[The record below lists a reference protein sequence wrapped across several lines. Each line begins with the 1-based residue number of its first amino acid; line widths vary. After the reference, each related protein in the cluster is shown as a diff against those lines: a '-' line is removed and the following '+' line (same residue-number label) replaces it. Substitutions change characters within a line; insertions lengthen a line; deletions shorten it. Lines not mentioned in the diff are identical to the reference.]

1 MASIV
6 RTGWTRIPAKY
17 PFAFGVGLSCVKTS
31 FSDLLVQKVV
41 ERREE
46 IDWKRNAAFAAFGF
60 FYLGG
65 VQYTLYVPVF
75 TRLFPHAAKFA
86 AKPLR
91 AKIRDLKGMA
101 QLAGQVFL
109 DQCVHH
115 PLMYFPAFYITK
127 DLVMSD
133 SFDIG
138 KSLSNCRANLK
149 EDLVALWKI
158 WVPAMI
164 INFSF
169 MPMYARIPFVAGV
182 SLLWTCILSSM
193 RGGDVVHG
201 EEMAGGAVTG
211 ATLTMMQEGFV
222 GFFHTSVDLDKDMSH
237 LVLTASG
244 PDKPGWVAML
254 AASVAKE
261 HGNVTH
267 SKMVRLGNEFIILM
281 HVATP
286 PGQTQSLIKSL
297 QKNPDLKPLNI
308 RCTGLT
314 RRSTGEYSKAVHGL
328 RIHCIGEDR
337 PGMLAAIAAKI
348 TEEGMSV
355 ENISTEVVMRHNG
368 RRDFVITAE
377 CTTTMTWDKDHI
389 RELDKEFSSLKDS
402 LCLDVVDIRVHSA

>member
-1 MASIV
+1 
-6 RTGWTRIPAKY
+6 
-17 PFAFGVGLSCVKTS
+17 
-31 FSDLLVQKVV
+31 
-41 ERREE
+41 
-46 IDWKRNAAFAAFGF
+46 
-60 FYLGG
+60 
-65 VQYTLYVPVF
+65 
-75 TRLFPHAAKFA
+75 
-86 AKPLR
+86 
-91 AKIRDLKGMA
+91 
-101 QLAGQVFL
+101 
-109 DQCVHH
+109 
-115 PLMYFPAFYITK
+115 MYFPAFYITK

-149 EDLVALWKI
+149 EDLIALWKI

-314 RRSTGEYSKAVHGL
+314 RRATGEYSKAVHGL

-337 PGMLAAIAAKI
+337 YV
-348 TEEGMSV
+348 TEFWYHFPRVSLFQFAHSV
-355 ENISTEVVMRHNG
+355 CARCQARHVGCHCCENY
-368 RRDFVITAE
+368 RRRYVCGE
-377 CTTTMTWDKDHI
+377 Y
-389 RELDKEFSSLKDS
+389 LY
-402 LCLDVVDIRVHSA
+402 